1 MHSIIVVGLINH
13 IKRLKNHTSML
24 LLKIKNKKAR
34 NIIYS
39 NFSKQYWI
47 KAQLQFLER
56 RLVKILKFLL
66 VEISLSKWILMLK
79 MYKFMRMT

>member
-66 VEISLSKWILMLK
+66 VEISLSNWILMLK